1 MRTAASTPRSAAEHR
16 EKMVHIGA
24 QVIGGP
30 VRRRFGHEAGELA
43 RGLRRLR
50 NAGDFARPGL
60 EAPVADGG
68 RGAVEMLA
76 FK

>member
-1 MRTAASTPRSAAEHR
+1 
-16 EKMVHIGA
+16 MVHIGA